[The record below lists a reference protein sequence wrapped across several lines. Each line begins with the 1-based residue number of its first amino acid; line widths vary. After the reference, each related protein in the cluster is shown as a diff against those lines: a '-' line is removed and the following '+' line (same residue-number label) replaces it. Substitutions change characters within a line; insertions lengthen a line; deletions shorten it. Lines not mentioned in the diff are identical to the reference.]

1 MQKNYQHWKL
11 KFTNYLETTIPA
23 GEINNKRNAINCK
36 KLYALINVSADVFD
50 ILSDTDNF
58 DTAVQAVNNAH
69 QTNKYSL

>member
-23 GEINNKRNAINCK
+23 GEINNNKRNAINCK

-58 DTAVQAVNNAH
+58 DTAVQAVNKCTSN
-69 QTNKYSL
+69 QQI

>member
-1 MQKNYQHWKL
+1 MQKNYQHCKL
-11 KFTNYLETTIPA
+11 KFTNYLETIISA
-23 GEINNKRNAINCK
+23 GEINNKRNATNCK
-36 KLYALINVSADVFD
+36 KLYALVNVSADVFD